1 MRKSNVPT
9 TSKEAYGSLDA
20 GKLLKIYARIK
31 WALSQIGEGTW
42 EDIGRVLKEKDS
54 KIWRRLSE
62 MERLE
67 IIYRTENKRVL
78 SSGRKGYTWKL
89 TPLHTSTVQY
99 HSRKIQDI
107 SKQAKEYKTQTLF
120 F

>member
-1 MRKSNVPT
+1 MAKRKNPDT
-9 TSKEAYGSLDA
+9 SLDAYKSLNA
-20 GKLLKIYARIK
+20 GKLLEIYARIK

-42 EDIGRVLKEKDS
+42 EDIGHILKEKDS

-67 IIYRTENKRVL
+67 IIYRTENKKVL
-78 SSGRKGYTWKL
+78 SSGRKGYTWRL
-89 TPLHTSTVQY
+89 TPLHTPTVID

-107 SKQAKEYKTQTLF
+107 SKQAEKYKPQTLF
-120 F
+120 

>member
-1 MRKSNVPT
+1 MAKKQIPD
-9 TSKEAYGSLDA
+9 TSVEAWHSLDA
-20 GKLLKIYARIK
+20 GKLLEIYARIK

-67 IIYRTENKRVL
+67 IIYRTENKKVL

-89 TPLHTSTVQY
+89 TAMHSPTIQD

-107 SKQAKEYKTQTLF
+107 SKQAEKYKPQTLF
-120 F
+120 

>member
-1 MRKSNVPT
+1 MSKRKVPD
-9 TSKEAYGSLDA
+9 TSLDAYRSLDA
-20 GKLLKIYARIK
+20 GKLLEIYARIK

-67 IIYRTENKRVL
+67 IIYRTENKKVL

-89 TPLHTSTVQY
+89 TAMHAPTIQD
-99 HSRKIQDI
+99 HSRKIESI
-107 SKQAKEYKTQTLF
+107 SKQAKQLNLL
-120 F
+120 